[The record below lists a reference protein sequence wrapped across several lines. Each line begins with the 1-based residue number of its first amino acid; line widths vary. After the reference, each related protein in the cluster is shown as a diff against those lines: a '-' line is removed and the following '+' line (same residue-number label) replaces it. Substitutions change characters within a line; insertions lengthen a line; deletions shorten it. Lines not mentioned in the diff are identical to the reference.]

1 MTFDAGNIDD
11 ISVKETWAR
20 LVADPSAVLI
30 DVRTK
35 AEWAFVG
42 MPDLSS
48 LGRKTLLVEWQ
59 SFPDNRINA
68 SFADQL
74 VEMLDV
80 VGADADTELLFICRS
95 GGRSLMAAKAMAAR
109 GFKRCRNVADGFE
122 GPLDQNRRRGRVAG
136 WKAEG
141 LPWMQG

>member
-1 MTFDAGNIDD
+1 MTFDVGKVDD
-11 ISVKETWAR
+11 VPVKDTWAR
-20 LVADPSAVLI
+20 LVADPNAVLI
-30 DVRTK
+30 DVRTR

-42 MPDLSS
+42 LPDLSS
-48 LGRKTLLVEWQ
+48 LGRKAVLVEWQ

-68 SFADQL
+68 AFVDVL
-74 VEMLDV
+74 VEQLDV
-80 VGADADTELLFICRS
+80 LGVDADTELFFICRS

-109 GFKRCRNVADGFE
+109 GFRHCHNVAEGFE